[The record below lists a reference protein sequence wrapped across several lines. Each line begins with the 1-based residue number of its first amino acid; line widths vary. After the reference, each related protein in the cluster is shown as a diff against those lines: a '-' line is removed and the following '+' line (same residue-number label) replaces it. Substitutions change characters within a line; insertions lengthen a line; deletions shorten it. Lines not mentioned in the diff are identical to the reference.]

1 MVIAPLRQSIV
12 SSIGVVRAL
21 TSERAASASVSG
33 SLGRILCED
42 AAQSP
47 TWATLAS
54 RAGGYQHQSHRSLV
68 SVDVH
73 GNKVDRAL
81 RQLRRKLIDE
91 GVRETW
97 LKQRVFVKVGL
108 NQNLNTSSFVPYR
121 MGSFLPLLALALTL
135 SRSRSLARRARSF
148 AAESRAEKG
157 AGGGRAAGAG
167 GGVQREDA
175 MDFEAEGQGVLMIRM
190 MRFTT
195 FIVSW
200 MQVVDV
206 TCPCRSLSRTL
217 PRVGFFFRLLSIGAC
232 VCPVSARSWC
242 RRRPVP
248 RLPRVP
254 S

>member
-1 MVIAPLRQSIV
+1 MYGICCVYTNSEGNALWFRSFFLCPEPFSRTRFVCAEKRCFLPVMVIAPLRQSIV

-54 RAGGYQHQSHRSLV
+54 RAGGYQYQSHRSLV

-97 LKQRVFVKVGL
+97 LKQRVFVKVGQ

-121 MGSFLPLLALALTL
+121 MGSFLLLLALTL
-135 SRSRSLARRARSF
+135 TLTLTLTRASRSFVRSRVTCGKRCWRRQS
-148 AAESRAEKG
+148 G
-157 AGGGRAAGAG
+157 GCGGRGSK
-167 GGVQREDA
+167 RRCD
-175 MDFEAEGQGVLMIRM
+175 
-190 MRFTT
+190 
-195 FIVSW
+195 
-200 MQVVDV
+200 
-206 TCPCRSLSRTL
+206 
-217 PRVGFFFRLLSIGAC
+217 GF
-232 VCPVSARSWC
+232 
-242 RRRPVP
+242 
-248 RLPRVP
+248 
-254 S
+254 

>member
-135 SRSRSLARRARSF
+135 SRSRSHALTLTLTRASRSF
-148 AAESRAEKG
+148 VRSRVTCGKRCWRRQSG
-157 AGGGRAAGAG
+157 GCGGRGSK
-167 GGVQREDA
+167 RRCD
-175 MDFEAEGQGVLMIRM
+175 
-190 MRFTT
+190 
-195 FIVSW
+195 
-200 MQVVDV
+200 
-206 TCPCRSLSRTL
+206 
-217 PRVGFFFRLLSIGAC
+217 GF
-232 VCPVSARSWC
+232 
-242 RRRPVP
+242 
-248 RLPRVP
+248 
-254 S
+254 

>member
-1 MVIAPLRQSIV
+1 MYGICCVYTNSEGNAVWFRSFVLFFLPGTFRRECAARTRFVCAEKRCFLPVMVIAPLRQSIV

-54 RAGGYQHQSHRSLV
+54 RAGGYQYQSHRSLV

-97 LKQRVFVKVGL
+97 LKQRVFVKVGQ

-121 MGSFLPLLALALTL
+121 MGSFLLLLALTL
-135 SRSRSLARRARSF
+135 TLTLTRASRSFVRSRVTCGKRCWRRQS
-148 AAESRAEKG
+148 G
-157 AGGGRAAGAG
+157 GCGGRGSK
-167 GGVQREDA
+167 RRCD
-175 MDFEAEGQGVLMIRM
+175 
-190 MRFTT
+190 
-195 FIVSW
+195 
-200 MQVVDV
+200 
-206 TCPCRSLSRTL
+206 
-217 PRVGFFFRLLSIGAC
+217 GF
-232 VCPVSARSWC
+232 
-242 RRRPVP
+242 
-248 RLPRVP
+248 
-254 S
+254 

>member
-135 SRSRSLARRARSF
+135 SRSRSHAHAHSRVALVRSQPSHVRKKVL
-148 AAESRAEKG
+148 E
-157 AGGGRAAGAG
+157 
-167 GGVQREDA
+167 
-175 MDFEAEGQGVLMIRM
+175 EAERRVRGEGFKEK
-190 MRFTT
+190 MRW
-195 FIVSW
+195 IL
-200 MQVVDV
+200 
-206 TCPCRSLSRTL
+206 RRK
-217 PRVGFFFRLLSIGAC
+217 
-232 VCPVSARSWC
+232 ARGY
-242 RRRPVP
+242 
-248 RLPRVP
+248 
-254 S
+254 